1 MSDRIDELEAMA
13 HRSFRCTT
21 CVPNDADQRRQE
33 CNAVTD
39 LATIAREA
47 EVEADKWRK
56 VAAAA
61 KAVVREATGH
71 RDRDVAV
78 AVSALAAA
86 IAAIEQEEAE

>member
-1 MSDRIDELEAMA
+1 MSDRIDELVAAIDANTLLQWDGKDVALEAA
-13 HRSFRCTT
+13 H
-21 CVPNDADQRRQE
+21 E
-33 CNAVTD
+33 
-39 LATIAREA
+39 LATIARG
-47 EVEADKWRK
+47 ADKWRK